1 MSKGPRRRRANA
13 WVWVYLALFGSDG
26 EAETTPDDSTP
37 DVESTDANDEGFRR
51 SDPRIEL
58 LPYALDNLLENAVE
72 HNDSDPPLSRDRRW
86 NPKTRPRYG
95 RNRRGTA

>member
-37 DVESTDANDEGFRR
+37 DVESTDANDGGVPE
-51 SDPRIEL
+51 E
-58 LPYALDNLLENAVE
+58 
-72 HNDSDPPLSRDRRW
+72 
-86 NPKTRPRYG
+86 
-95 RNRRGTA
+95 